1 MSGQPRFVSPFY
13 RPQCLA
19 AAAPAG
25 KAKLTHPGK
34 AILAGKEVRP
44 PLGNHIK
51 TKKKL
56 FASVKAS
63 FGLTV
68 QMLISSLSFVYM
80 TPVAANRAV
89 MRLKTQVFSVD
100 WVFETLV

>member
-1 MSGQPRFVSPFY
+1 MSGQPRFVSPFH

-34 AILAGKEVRP
+34 AILAGKEARP
-44 PLGNHIK
+44 ALGITIQN
-51 TKKKL
+51 L
-56 FASVKAS
+56 FGSLKAA

-80 TPVAANRAV
+80 TPVTASRAV
-89 MRLKTQVFSVD
+89 MRLKTQLVSVNC
-100 WVFETLV
+100 VLETLVKK